1 MGRFDCIIK
10 TSNLLLQAMRLPFL
24 NLAVLLRP
32 FDLPAPKD
40 YLERFVN
47 TKGVIRS
54 RKSKD
59 RQMTE
64 RKGKIGQTTIYKRNC
79 TEV

>member
-1 MGRFDCIIK
+1 
-10 TSNLLLQAMRLPFL
+10 MRLPFL

-32 FDLPAPKD
+32 FDLPVPKD

-47 TKGVIRS
+47 TKGIIRS

-64 RKGKIGQTTIYKRNC
+64 RKGKIGQTTIYKKTAQKFNDR
-79 TEV
+79 TQRTVLKL